1 MTHKY
6 CFEALDK
13 TLRDICSVVNPKN
26 EELPFG
32 GKIVVLGGD
41 FRQTLPVIPKGTR
54 EEIVMA
60 AINSSYL
67 TDFVQVM
74 RLTINMRLLQKSN
87 IIDKQELE
95 RFAKWILQIG
105 EGTIGRESDRGIE
118 VEIPHDLLIHSNGD
132 HFKAIVD
139 STYPDLH
146 NNISNFDYLDKR
158 AILAPTLEIVEGINN
173 YILSMLPG
181 QEVKYFSYDSICP
194 TAASTSSYDDIYPQE
209 YLNSISISGLPN
221 HAPSLKI
228 GVPVMLLRNI
238 DQSAGLCNGTRA
250 VITQLGKRVLE
261 AKVLTGPSKGNKILI
276 PRMNLC
282 PTDTTLHIKL
292 QRKQFPVLVCF
303 AM

>member
-13 TLRDICSVVNPKN
+13 TLRDICPAVNPKN

-54 EEIVMA
+54 EEIVMS

-67 TDFVQVM
+67 WDCVQVM
-74 RLTINMRLLQKSN
+74 HLTINMTLMQHTN
-87 IIDKQELE
+87 IIDKEEIE

-105 EGTIGRESDRGIE
+105 EGTI
-118 VEIPHDLLIHSNGD
+118 DLQ
-132 HFKAIVD
+132 
-139 STYPDLH
+139 
-146 NNISNFDYLDKR
+146 NNLSNFDYLEER
-158 AILAPTLEIVEGINN
+158 AILAPTLDIVEGINN

-194 TAASTSSYDDIYPQE
+194 TAASSSGEDDIYPQE

-221 HAPSLKI
+221 QVLSLKI
-228 GVPVMLLRNI
+228 GVPVILLCNI
-238 DQSAGLCNGTRA
+238 DQSAGLCNGT
-250 VITQLGKRVLE
+250 
-261 AKVLTGPSKGNKILI
+261 
-276 PRMNLC
+276 
-282 PTDTTLHIKL
+282 
-292 QRKQFPVLVCF
+292 
-303 AM
+303 